1 MSEIFIRRIQEADSL
16 WVRALLSERWGTPL
30 VASLSGLHDA
40 STLDGFIAEAA
51 GPPGEE
57 NKNAPL
63 LGLTTYRVHE
73 QECEVVT
80 LDSLR
85 SGLGIGTRLL
95 ETVVVEAREQRCRRL
110 WVITTNDNL
119 PALRFYQRRG
129 WDLVAVHRDAV
140 TEARATVKPQ
150 ISLLGL
156 DGIPL
161 RHALE
166 LEYLL

>member
-1 MSEIFIRRIQEADSL
+1 MPDIVLRRKQAADKAQ
-16 WVRALLSERWGTPL
+16 VRALLTERWGAPL

-51 GPPGEE
+51 GAPRGE
-57 NKNAPL
+57 NTDAL
-63 LGLTTYRVHE
+63 MLGLTTYRIHE

-80 LDSLR
+80 LDSTR
-85 SGLGIGTRLL
+85 SGLGIGTQLL
-95 ETVVVEAREQRCRRL
+95 NAVVAEARKQRCSRL
-110 WVITTNDNL
+110 WVMTTNDNL

-129 WDLVAVHRDAV
+129 WDLVAVHRNAV